1 MISNKE
7 IQDAI
12 TAYLERT
19 MPEKHFR
26 LRPYLKRHARGNRCF
41 LFGSRY
47 RKCLSSSLLS
57 CYSGCYCVQLL
68 SHPHQCSTPL
78 ERGL

>member
-19 MPEKHFR
+19 MPK
-26 LRPYLKRHARGNRCF
+26 KT
-41 LFGSRY
+41 
-47 RKCLSSSLLS
+47 LSSSSVLEKAHKGQSVFPIWKLLQK
-57 CYSGCYCVQLL
+57 VFVIVIAIVLL
-68 SHPHQCSTPL
+68 WL
-78 ERGL
+78 LLRAVD